1 MATRDGST
9 ARRFRLAPRQPRWR
23 LVLAVA
29 PVLLLSLVA
38 LGFASYRATSAIL
51 RQQALQRLQA
61 FRANAARE
69 IEQHFS
75 RVESHVVSLAHDSST
90 LLALRQLSDATVQL
104 DNDPLTEPAR
114 MRPQMESLK
123 RFLENY
129 YRQELNDGALDLR
142 ALLLPQRSAV
152 WLQATYVADRAD
164 PAAKALPSTPKD
176 ATPYDRVHSTWDP
189 VFQGMLDRFEFED
202 VYLADAISGRL
213 VYSARKQP
221 DFQTSLLEGPY
232 AATAAGTLFRNL
244 QQSAPGDG
252 RYRIVDLA
260 PYPPAHGVPA
270 AFAGAPILDHGRVA
284 GALIVRLSSA
294 PLTRLLSADG
304 KWSAIGLGETGEA
317 YLVGRG
323 DGDSLMRTE
332 PRFAPGVGGTTALP
346 RQPVVSQATSQTEN
360 ADEFEGE
367 YINYRGV
374 PVLGSVGR
382 LPHLDG
388 LNWTLITEISSAE
401 ALRPLLSL
409 RSRTIWLAGLL
420 FIGVLLLTI
429 ALSAVVAAPPPA
441 APTSTGASDGH
452 ADDYRQRLEA
462 ELRPVITAVVAA
474 SEGDL
479 SQRIAVDGDTLG
491 KLPHAL
497 NRMWRGAGALVSHV
511 HNTAAAAIDSAQQ
524 IHTAVGQLS
533 QDAAQHATALT
544 TTSTLLRET
553 QRRLDALATE
563 ATTTRQAGQVTD
575 SAACQSTDAIARIAD
590 GMEAIQ
596 KHARTLTMK
605 LKRLG
610 ERSMEIS
617 TVIATIQEIT
627 AHANMLALNA
637 TIEAS
642 RAGEHGLGFKAVA
655 NDVRK
660 LAARTE
666 AAAKDMAELV
676 TTLHGEA
683 ADAVDCIDTQAEE
696 IERQTLRIADAG
708 QALGRYRDVVSQN
721 GKQSGTSS
729 AATGEQTHATS
740 ALSDAV
746 QRVAEFVRRTHVLSE
761 QAVHSSAALLSML
774 SELNTWAQTFRVRA
788 ASGSSAQPSTHADV
802 IELAPQ
808 ETVGNGRGARA

>member
-9 ARRFRLAPRQPRWR
+9 PPRFRLAPRWR
-23 LVLAVA
+23 LVWAFA
-29 PVLLLSLVA
+29 PVLLLSLVG
-38 LGFASYRATSAIL
+38 LGFASYRAASAIL
-51 RQQALQRLQA
+51 HQQALEQLQA

-75 RVESHVVSLAHDSST
+75 RVESQVVSLAGDTST
-90 LLALRQLSDATVQL
+90 LLALRQLSDATAQL

-123 RFLENY
+123 RFLEDY
-129 YRQELNDGALDLR
+129 YRQELNDKTLDLR

-152 WLQATYVADRAD
+152 WLQAAYAADRTD
-164 PAAKALPSTPKD
+164 PIAKALPSTPKD
-176 ATPYDRVHSTWDP
+176 ATPYDRFHSTWDP
-189 VFQGMLDRFEFED
+189 IFQGMLDRFGFEN
-202 VYLADAISGRL
+202 VYLIDVTSGRL

-221 DFQTSLLEGPY
+221 DFQTSLLDGPY
-232 AATAAGTLFRNL
+232 ATSTAGTLFRNL
-244 QQSAPGDG
+244 QRSAPEDNG
-252 RYRIVDLA
+252 YRIVDFA
-260 PYPPAHGVPA
+260 PYPPAHGIPV
-270 AFAGAPILDHGRVA
+270 AFAGAPILDHGHMA
-284 GALIVRLSSA
+284 GALIVQLSSA
-294 PLTRLLSADG
+294 PLTRMLSADG
-304 KWSAIGLGETGEA
+304 QWSAIGLGETGEA

-323 DGDSLMRTE
+323 NADPLMRSE
-332 PRFAPGVGGTTALP
+332 PRFAPATGGTTAVL
-346 RQPVVSQATSQTEN
+346 RQPVVSQATSQAEHV
-360 ADEFEGE
+360 DEFQGE
-367 YINYRGV
+367 YVNYRGT
-374 PVLGSVGR
+374 PVLGSAGR
-382 LPHLDG
+382 LPHLNG
-388 LNWTLITEISSAE
+388 LNWTLIAEISSAE

-409 RSRTIWLAGLL
+409 RSRTMWIAGLL
-420 FIGVLLLTI
+420 CLGVLLLTI
-429 ALSAVVAAPPPA
+429 ALSAVVAAPPPTA
-441 APTSTGASDGH
+441 AASAAASDAQ
-452 ADDYRQRLEA
+452 ADDYQQRLEA
-462 ELRPVITAVVAA
+462 DLRPVITAVVAA

-491 KLPHAL
+491 KLPLAL

-511 HNTAAAAIDSAQQ
+511 HNTAAAAIDAAQQ
-524 IHTAVGQLS
+524 IHTTVDQLS

-553 QRRLDALATE
+553 QRRLDALAAE
-563 ATTTRQAGQVTD
+563 ATVARQAPQVD
-575 SAACQSTDAIARIAD
+575 ESAARQSSDAVARIAD

-642 RAGEHGLGFKAVA
+642 RAGEHGLGFKVVA

-666 AAAKDMAELV
+666 AAARDMAELV

-696 IERQTLRIADAG
+696 IERQTLLIADAG
-708 QALGRYRDVVSQN
+708 QALGRYRDAVSQN
-721 GKQSGTSS
+721 GRQSHTSS
-729 AATGEQTHATS
+729 QVTGDQTHATG

-746 QRVAEFVRRTHVLSE
+746 QRVAEFVRRTHALSE

-788 ASGSSAQPSTHADV
+788 AIGSSAQPSTHVDV
-802 IELAPQ
+802 IDLAPQ
-808 ETVGNGRGARA
+808 EAVGNGRGARA